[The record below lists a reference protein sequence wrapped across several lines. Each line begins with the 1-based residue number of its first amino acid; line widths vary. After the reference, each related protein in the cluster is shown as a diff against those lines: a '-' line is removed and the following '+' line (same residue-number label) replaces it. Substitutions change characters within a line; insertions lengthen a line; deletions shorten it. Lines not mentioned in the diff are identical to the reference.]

1 LKPKESLYLDTSVPS
16 AYYDERVPER
26 QRETQNF
33 WDKLSEYDVI
43 ISTLTIDEIRAT
55 PDEEKRNKLIA
66 LITGFKVVEVT
77 PESEALAERYVEY
90 GIVPQ
95 KYIRDALH
103 VAIATLKGIDI
114 FVSWN
119 FRHIVKRRTRLLV
132 NLVNTLSGYRTIDI
146 VSPNEL

>member
-1 LKPKESLYLDTSVPS
+1 
-16 AYYDERVPER
+16 VPER
-26 QRETQNF
+26 QRETQKF

-103 VAIATLKGIDI
+103 VAIATLEGIDI